1 MKIKNPLIFLLFL
14 PAAYT
19 FAQNT
24 KHSTTSGKIIFD
36 ITYPESKMDEGIIA
50 NLPKEST
57 MYFKEDKVKVEV
69 AMPMGKTTVISDNK
83 IGESIML
90 MDMMGSKTAIKINQE
105 EMMNEK
111 EARGKTKV
119 INTRET
125 KNIAGYTCMKAIV
138 TVETKD
144 GDKTFDA
151 WFTNELR
158 VKNSFSSQIDGI
170 NGFLME
176 FNNNQ
181 NGMNM
186 KMTARSVEPMEIADS
201 EFNIP
206 EGYQLKTMDELK
218 KGMGGR

>member
-1 MKIKNPLIFLLFL
+1 MKTKHLIFYLLL
-14 PAAYT
+14 ISSAAL
-19 FAQNT
+19 AQNT
-24 KHSTTSGKIIFD
+24 KHSTSSGKIIFN
-36 ITYPESKMDEGIIA
+36 ITYPESTLDEA
-50 NLPKEST
+50 TLSNLPKEST
-57 MYFKEDKVKVEV
+57 MYFKDDKVKVEV
-69 AMPMGKTTVISDNK
+69 TMPMGKTTVISDNK
-83 IGESIML
+83 VGEGLML

-105 EMMNEK
+105 EMMKEK
-111 EARGKTKV
+111 EAKGKTKV
-119 INTRET
+119 VNTRES
-125 KNIAGYTCMKAIV
+125 KIIAGYTCMKAIV

-144 GDKTFDA
+144 GDKSFDA
-151 WFTNELR
+151 WFTNEIK

-176 FNNNQ
+176 FFNNQ

-206 EGYQLKTMDELK
+206 EGYEVKTMDELK